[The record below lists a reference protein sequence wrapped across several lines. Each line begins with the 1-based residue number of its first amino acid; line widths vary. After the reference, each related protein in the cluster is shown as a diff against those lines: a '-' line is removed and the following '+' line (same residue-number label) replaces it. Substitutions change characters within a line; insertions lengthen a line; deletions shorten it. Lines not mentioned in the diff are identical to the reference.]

1 MSGNFKFQ
9 MKITPTAIPDVLIIE
24 PKVFGDNRGFFLES
38 FNQKAFDEATGLNKI
53 FVQDNLSRS
62 SHNVLRGL
70 HYQVKN
76 PQGKLVQV
84 MEGEVFDV
92 AVDLRKSSSS
102 CGRWV
107 AATLS
112 AANRLQHWIPP
123 GFAHG
128 FLVTSLSADV
138 LYKTT
143 GYYAPEHERAIHWDD
158 TAIGIQWP
166 LQGPPVLSAR
176 DLRAEPLK
184 NAELFA

>member
-1 MSGNFKFQ
+1 
-9 MKITPTAIPDVLIIE
+9 MKVTSTPIPEVLIIE
-24 PKVFGDNRGFFLES
+24 PKVFGDARGFFYES
-38 FNQKAFDEATGLNKI
+38 FNQKVFNEVTGLNET

-70 HYQVKN
+70 HYQVQN

-84 MEGEVFDV
+84 MAGEIFDV
-92 AVDLRKSSSS
+92 AVDLRQSSPSF
-102 CGRWV
+102 GRWV
-107 AATLS
+107 GTTLS

-128 FLVTSLSADV
+128 FLVISVSADV

-143 GYYAPEHERAIHWDD
+143 SYYAPEHERAIHWDD
-158 TAIGIQWP
+158 ATIGIQWP
-166 LQGPPVLSAR
+166 LQGPPVLSAK
-176 DLRAEPLK
+176 DLRARPLK

>member
-1 MSGNFKFQ
+1 
-9 MKITPTAIPDVLIIE
+9 MKITPTAIPGVFVIE
-24 PKVFGDNRGFFLES
+24 PKVFSDDRGFFVES
-38 FNQKAFDEATGLNKI
+38 FNQKAFNQATGLNEI

-84 MEGEVFDV
+84 MDGEVFDV
-92 AVDLRKSSSS
+92 AVDLRQSSPSF
-102 CGRWV
+102 GRWT
-107 AATLS
+107 AITLS
-112 AANRLQHWIPP
+112 AASRLQHWIPP

-128 FLVTSLSADV
+128 FLVTSVSADV

-143 GYYAPEHERAIHWDD
+143 GYYAPEHERAIHWEDA
-158 TAIGIQWP
+158 AIGIQWP
-166 LQGPPVLSAR
+166 LQGPPVLSAK
-176 DLRAEPLK
+176 DLRAGPLK